1 MNRRKALSIIA
12 QSSAAA
18 STLGFSHQSLAA
30 DKANPSKKLPVTV
43 SGYTY
48 DRVTALA
55 DGTVSVDGCD
65 VTFSEGKIGTMNT
78 HIFNGPGTVDVT
90 EVGLHPFMLA
100 YANDRFRDY
109 SLLPIFPLRVFRH
122 KSVFIRNDRGISK
135 PEDLKGKK
143 IATPGYS
150 STSLTWIRGIL
161 EHEYGVKPTD
171 VEWYVSRVD
180 SAAATTGSPSKQEN
194 ILPNNITIH
203 QGPAGK
209 DESAMLAD
217 GDVDALFHAAEP
229 QCYLDGHPK
238 VQRLFNDFRTEEQAY
253 YTKTGIFPIMHAV
266 AMRNKTIAANPWL
279 PKALFEAYS
288 KAKQVNDRKMLKLG
302 WAFNSQPWLAQ
313 EIENTEKLMG
323 KNFWPYGIEPNRK
336 SLEALFQYSHEQGL
350 AKKQLTIEELFHPS
364 TLKFIES

>member
-55 DGTVSVDGCD
+55 DGAVSVDGCD

-203 QGPAGK
+203 HK
-209 DESAMLAD
+209 E
-217 GDVDALFHAAEP
+217 H
-229 QCYLDGHPK
+229 H
-238 VQRLFNDFRTEEQAY
+238 ND
-253 YTKTGIFPIMHAV
+253 PH
-266 AMRNKTIAANPWL
+266 
-279 PKALFEAYS
+279 
-288 KAKQVNDRKMLKLG
+288 AKQSNCIGRRNPIRDFAL
-302 WAFNSQPWLAQ
+302 W
-313 EIENTEKLMG
+313 
-323 KNFWPYGIEPNRK
+323 NRGVFV
-336 SLEALFQYSHEQGL
+336 AGGRQ
-350 AKKQLTIEELFHPS
+350 
-364 TLKFIES
+364 